1 MSDARGYFDA
11 KAAGVASSYVDRRW
25 QGTPLRREH
34 YLQTRESLLR
44 ALEGRRFQSLVEVG
58 AGPCTWTGL
67 LAERSRRV
75 VALDLSLEMLKGC
88 PVEMAGLTRCCG
100 EAASLPLRA
109 GSVDALCSVRALEYF
124 PDKAAALAEFH
135 RVLRP
140 GGFLLLVTKN
150 RAYEGHAPRR
160 GETPEDNSDKRA
172 MHGGTVTAEELA
184 ALLGGQGFSAL
195 AVRAAVL
202 GRTRL
207 VFLWTLIR
215 LIRRLVDPV
224 SPAGLPRLLSGAV
237 ESLLVTARR

>member
-11 KAAGVASSYVDRRW
+11 KAAAVASSYVDRRW

-44 ALEGRRFQSLVEVG
+44 ALSGLRFQSLVEVG

-67 LAERSRRV
+67 LAERSTRV
-75 VALDLSLEMLKGC
+75 LALDLSLEMLKGC
-88 PVEMAGLTRCCG
+88 SGEIAGVARCCG
-100 EAASLPLRA
+100 EATTLPLRA
-109 GSVDALCSVRALEYF
+109 GSVDALCSLRVLEYV
-124 PDKAAALAEFH
+124 PDKAAAAAEFH

-150 RAYEGHAPRR
+150 RAYEGYAPRR
-160 GETPEDNSDKRA
+160 GETAEGDLEKRA
-172 MHGGTVTAEELA
+172 VHGGTVTADELA
-184 ALLGGQGFSAL
+184 ALLGRQGFSHL

-207 VFLWTLIR
+207 VLPWTLIR
-215 LIRRLVDPV
+215 LIRRFVDPV
-224 SPAGLPRLLSGAV
+224 SPAGLPPLLHGAV